1 MNVDTNEIR
10 NFDNDESAK
19 EAGYEPIP
27 DELQKAA
34 KKVLKNKE
42 SVVVPKT
49 GNKRNS
55 TEAKLARFAANIRKK
70 QALDPN
76 KRVSFIDRY
85 KK

>member
-27 DELQKAA
+27 DKLQKEA
-34 KKVLKNKE
+34 KKVLKSKE
-42 SVVVPKT
+42 SVVIPKT
-49 GNKRNS
+49 GNKHNS
-55 TEAKLARFAANIRKK
+55 TEAKLARFAESVRKK